1 MKNVRMSRLGRLLR
15 GRNKQFFSLSSL
27 RNCQRGAFGELAL
40 SLLSFR
46 GPHSGGNPESR
57 NKTKSFSNKQ
67 TGSQVHAWDD
77 NDNNGSRIK
86 TLRDDGLTTH
96 FCTPNVFYTT
106 ARGFTLIELL
116 VVVLIIGI
124 LASVAVPQYTKAV
137 EKSRAAGVIQKVKS
151 LQNAVDMYLLAND
164 WPTVQFTNLSG
175 TSGRENLDISFKA
188 NATMKRS
195 GLAVSSYMVFDDYYF
210 YVVCE
215 RDVCYIIA
223 EDNKPYKEQIVRAS
237 WYRYK
242 NYTRYQPMDTW
253 NRGTC
258 KYKSDSSAG
267 KAICEYF
274 KQNSLLSNNNWE
286 ISAKS

>member
-1 MKNVRMSRLGRLLR
+1 MSRLGRLLR
-15 GRNKQFFSLSSL
+15 GWNKQFFSLSSP